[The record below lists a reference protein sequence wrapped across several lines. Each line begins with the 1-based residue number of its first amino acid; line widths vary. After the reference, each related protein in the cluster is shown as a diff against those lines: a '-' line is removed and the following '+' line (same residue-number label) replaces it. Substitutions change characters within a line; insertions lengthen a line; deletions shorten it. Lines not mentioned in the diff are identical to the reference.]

1 VRKAAR
7 IRLVPALIAV
17 GIFAGACG
25 GTAPAA
31 QDGEAGSD
39 QVTLR
44 LGYFPNVTHATAIVG
59 VEKKLFEE
67 SLGADVTL
75 ETAPFNSGTEAVEA
89 LFSDAIDAS
98 FVGPNP
104 AINAWQQSQ
113 GEAIRIV
120 SGATSGGA
128 FLVVREGIDSAE
140 DLRGRKLS
148 SPDLGNTQDIALRAW
163 LKDQGLET
171 DLEGGGDVS
180 ILPQENAQILET
192 FRAGE
197 IDGAWVPEP
206 WATRMIDEGEGKV
219 LVDERDLWP
228 DGEYVT
234 THLFVATS
242 FLEEHPD
249 VVKGLLQGVVAANDF
264 VNEKPDEAK
273 TIVNDG
279 IEAITGA
286 RVPDETMDAA
296 WENLVF
302 TLDPIG
308 SSLRKS
314 AEDAVDVGLL
324 EPVDLDGIYDL
335 TFLNEVLTAA
345 GLPEVSE

>member
-1 VRKAAR
+1 LLHVRR
-7 IRLVPALIAV
+7 IPRIAPALIAL
-17 GIFAGACG
+17 GILAGACVG
-25 GTAPAA
+25 AAPAA
-31 QDGEAGSD
+31 QDGDETGA
-39 QVTLR
+39 VTLR

-59 VEKKLFEE
+59 VEDGIFEDKL
-67 SLGADVTL
+67 GDDVTL
-75 ETAPFNSGTEAVEA
+75 ETSTFNSGTEAVEA
-89 LFSDAIDAS
+89 LFSDALDAS

-104 AINAWQQSQ
+104 AINAWQQSH

-128 FLVVREGIDSAE
+128 FLVVREGIGSAD
-140 DLRGRKLS
+140 DLRGKTLS
-148 SPDLGNTQDIALRAW
+148 SPDLGNTQDVALRAW
-163 LKDQGLET
+163 LKEQGLET

-192 FRAGE
+192 FRSGD

-206 WATRMIDEGEGKV
+206 WATRLIEEGGGEV

-234 THLFVATS
+234 THLFVATT

-249 VVKGLLQGVVAANDF
+249 VVKRLLEGLVAANDF

-286 RVPDETMDAA
+286 RVPDETMDGA

-308 SSLRKS
+308 SSLRRS
-314 AEDAVDVGLL
+314 AQDAVDVGLL
-324 EPVDLDGIYDL
+324 EPVDLGGIYDL
-335 TFLNEVLTAA
+335 RLLNQVLSAA
-345 GLPEVSE
+345 GRPEVTG

>member
-1 VRKAAR
+1 M
-7 IRLVPALIAV
+7 
-17 GIFAGACG
+17 
-25 GTAPAA
+25 
-31 QDGEAGSD
+31 
-39 QVTLR
+39 LR

-148 SPDLGNTQDIALRAW
+148 SPDLGNTQDVALRAW

-197 IDGAWVPEP
+197 IDGAWLPEP

-234 THLFVATS
+234 THLFVATT